1 MGHCCGSAGQRF
13 GSAEAHREI
22 GDLQRVEEGECLLL
36 TALKVQREGR
46 ARPRAMAV
54 EDVGLARTLFEET
67 QIADLLDLRVAAE
80 EITNLGGILAGAV
93 HAELERLEASQK
105 HPR

>member
-1 MGHCCGSAGQRF
+1 MRHRGGSPGQRF

-22 GDLQRVEEGECLLL
+22 GDLQRVEEGERLLL
-36 TALKVQREGR
+36 TALEVQRKGR
-46 ARPRAMAV
+46 ARARAMAL
-54 EDVGLARTLFEET
+54 EDVGLARTLFEEA
-67 QIADLLDLRVAAE
+67 QIADFLDLRVAAE

-105 HPR
+105 HP